1 MVCMFRSPGCLT
13 VLMILLMS
21 VAGMAWCTIRDDLLA
36 ENFKKISSGMSPKQ
50 VIDTMGLPSWDG
62 KCGTRPLATYLPKD
76 CVRELGYAD
85 TLAPLTPGYWLIW
98 FGTEGRVVHTARL
111 VSP

>member
-1 MVCMFRSPGCLT
+1 MFRSPGCLT
-13 VLMILLMS
+13 VLIILLMP
-21 VAGMAWCTIRDDLLA
+21 VAGIAWCSVRDDLLA
-36 ENFKKISSGMSPKQ
+36 ANFKKISSGMSPEP
-50 VIDTMGLPSWDG
+50 VIGTMGTPSWDG

-85 TLAPLTPGYWLIW
+85 TLAPLTPEYWLIW
-98 FGTEGRVVHTARL
+98 FGADGRVVDTAHL